1 MHKLQN
7 LVLMEAAKK
16 TILRNS
22 GVSNVCTFLHAY
34 FKNVEFYFTRRC
46 VHLTKEGTES
56 DLFVSEE
63 EEGDDELLK
72 VSELSFLV
80 QQKVCGVE
88 I

>member
-1 MHKLQN
+1 
-7 LVLMEAAKK
+7 MEAAKK
-16 TILRNS
+16 MILRNS
-22 GVSNVCTFLHAY
+22 GVSNAFLHAY
-34 FKNVEFYFTRRC
+34 FNGVEFYFTRRC

-56 DLFVSEE
+56 DLFVSKEE
-63 EEGDDELLK
+63 EKDGELLK